1 MNSWKKTF
9 YIIWTGQLFSTLS
22 SSIVGFAIVFWL
34 SIRTESAQILAYAM
48 IAALLPQL
56 LLGLISGAY
65 IDRWNRKLTMICAD
79 SFIAF
84 CTGILGVLFYF
95 DMVEVWQVYVLLAL
109 RSAGSAFHTPA
120 MQASTPLLAPESEL
134 MRIAGINQIIYSIS
148 NIAGPALSALMI
160 TFMDMTT
167 ILSLDIIGAIIACV
181 SLLFVTIP
189 NPKKEAEDQE
199 KDLLR
204 EIKEGLQAI
213 FHRRGMAWLFV
224 CDVFSMFFIIPI
236 AALFPLM
243 TLSHFQGGAYEMG
256 WVESSWGVGMLLGGI
271 IIGSKKV
278 DKYNKIL
285 LISIMCVINGLSF
298 LFSGFLSPS
307 ALVGFI
313 ILTAV
318 GSIAAAIWNGAF
330 TVILQTKI
338 EHDKLGRA
346 FSTYDSLMLM
356 PSIPG
361 LLATGFIAE
370 EIGLSNAFII
380 AGACLTVIGFVI
392 YLIPSVRALGKEE

>member
-1 MNSWKKTF
+1 M
-9 YIIWTGQLFSTLS
+9 S
-22 SSIVGFAIVFWL
+22 SSIVGFAIVIWL

-56 LLGLISGAY
+56 LLGLVSGAY
-65 IDRWNRKLTMICAD
+65 IDRWNRKLTMILAD
-79 SFIAF
+79 SFIAI
-84 CTGILGVLFYF
+84 CTGILGVLFYL
-95 DMVEVWQVYVLLAL
+95 DMVEVWQVYLLLAL

-120 MQASTPLLAPESEL
+120 MQASIPLLAPESEL

-148 NIAGPALSALMI
+148 NIAGPAISALLI
-160 TFMDMTT
+160 GFMNMTA
-167 ILSLDIIGAIIACV
+167 ILSLDIIGAALACI

-189 NPKKEAEDQE
+189 NPTKQKEDKE

-213 FHRRGMAWLFV
+213 FHKRGMAWLFV
-224 CDVFSMFFIIPI
+224 CDVLSMFFIIPI

-243 TLSHFQGGAYEMG
+243 TLSHFKGGAYEMG
-256 WVESSWGVGMLLGGI
+256 WVESSWGIGMLIGGI
-271 IIGSKKV
+271 IVGTKWM
-278 DKYNKIL
+278 DKYNKIT
-285 LISIMCVINGLSF
+285 LIAIMCVLNGLTF

-307 ALVGFI
+307 ALVFFI
-313 ILTAV
+313 ILTAI
-318 GSIAAAIWNGAF
+318 GGIGAAIWNGAF

-338 EHDKLGRA
+338 EADKLGRA

-370 EIGLSNAFII
+370 KIGLLNAFII
-380 AGACLTVIGFVI
+380 AGACITAIGFVI
-392 YLIPSVRALGKEE
+392 YLIPSIRALGKKEES